1 MNTFEEQDYSKKF
14 DLDLW
19 KQLLRHAGKYRRQ
32 LVLLGIVMVIVAAI
46 DAVFPLLN
54 RWAIDAFIVP
64 GRAEGLWRLIA
75 TYAGVIT
82 VQAVNVYLLIM
93 MAGRVE
99 IGLTYDLRNTG
110 FRRLQE
116 LSFSYY
122 DKTPVGWIM
131 ARMTS
136 DAQRLGE
143 AISWGIVDIVWGG
156 IMMLAIAGAMLV
168 MNWQLGL
175 LVLSVIPPLALI
187 SMYFQKRILAAH
199 REVRKTN
206 SKISGAYNEGI
217 MGAKTTKTLV
227 REQANLGD
235 FQQLTGT
242 MRRAGVRVAT
252 FSGLYLPLVL
262 TLGSIG
268 TGLAVWSGG
277 TGVIAGVITYGT
289 LVAFISYTVQFFEP
303 VREVARVLAELQSAQ
318 ASAERLLSL
327 INTEPEIR
335 DSPAIIEQYG
345 TEFDP
350 KRAAWPQ
357 VTGEIEF
364 RNVGFQYKD
373 GERVLRDFNLRV
385 DAGQTVALV
394 GETGSGKSTIVNL
407 ACRFYEPTEGRI
419 LIDGVDYRERSIL
432 WHESHLGYVLQQPHL
447 FSGTIRENIRYGR
460 LEATDEEVEHAA
472 QLVNADSFVGRMEQG
487 YDSEVGEG
495 GSLLS
500 TGEKQLVS
508 FARAIIA
515 DPPFFVFDEATSSI
529 DTEAEKLIQDAVQ
542 KVLLNRTSFIIAHR
556 LSTIKSADRIL
567 VIDDGRIVEDGTHAD
582 LLEQHGTY
590 YRLYTSQ
597 FLEEE
602 EDHLLAAGDS

>member
-1 MNTFEEQDYSKKF
+1 MNAFEEQDYSKK
-14 DLDLW
+14 LDFGLW
-19 KQLLRHAGKYRRQ
+19 KQLLHHARHYKWH
-32 LVLLGIVMVIVAAI
+32 LVGLGIVMVMVAVI
-46 DAVFPLLN
+46 DAIFPLIN
-54 RWAIDAFIVP
+54 RWAIDHFIVP
-64 GRAEGLWRLIA
+64 GRRDGLWRLIVA
-75 TYAGVIT
+75 FGGVT
-82 VQAVNVYLLIM
+82 VVQAVNVFLLIM
-93 MAGRVE
+93 LAGRVE
-99 IGLTYDLRNTG
+99 IGLTYDLRKVG

-143 AISWGIVDIVWGG
+143 TISWGIVDIVWGG
-156 IMMLAIAGAMLV
+156 MMMLSIAVAMLI
-168 MNWQLGL
+168 MNWQLAL
-175 LVLSVIPPLALI
+175 LVLSVIPPLVLI

-199 REVRKTN
+199 RDVRKTN

-227 REQANLGD
+227 RENANLGD
-235 FQQLTGT
+235 FQELTT
-242 MRRAGVRVAT
+242 KMRTASVRVAV

-268 TGLAVWSGG
+268 TGLAIWTGG
-277 TGVIAGVITYGT
+277 AGVIAGVLTYGT
-289 LVAFISYTVQFFEP
+289 LVAFVSYTVQFFEP
-303 VREVARVLAELQSAQ
+303 VREVARVIAELQSAQ

-327 INTEPEIR
+327 INTEPDIR
-335 DSPAIIEQYG
+335 DTPEVIAAFG
-345 TEFDP
+345 TEFEP

-373 GERVLRDFNLRV
+373 GERVLRNFNLHV
-385 DAGQTVALV
+385 PAGQTIALV

-407 ACRFYEPTEGRI
+407 ACRFYEPTEGGI

-460 LEATDEEVEHAA
+460 LEATDEEVEAA
-472 QLVNADSFVGRMEQG
+472 ARMVNADTFVGRMEHG
-487 YDSEVGEG
+487 YDSPVGEG

-515 DPPFFVFDEATSSI
+515 DPPFFVFDEATSSV
-529 DTEAEKLIQDAVQ
+529 DTETEKLIQDAVQ
-542 KVLLNRTSFIIAHR
+542 TVLENRTSFIIAHR

-567 VIDDGRIVEDGTHAD
+567 VIDDGQIVEDGTHHE
-582 LLEQHGTY
+582 LLEHRGKY
-590 YRLYTSQ
+590 YHLYTSQ

-602 EDHLLAAGDS
+602 EVHVLQHH